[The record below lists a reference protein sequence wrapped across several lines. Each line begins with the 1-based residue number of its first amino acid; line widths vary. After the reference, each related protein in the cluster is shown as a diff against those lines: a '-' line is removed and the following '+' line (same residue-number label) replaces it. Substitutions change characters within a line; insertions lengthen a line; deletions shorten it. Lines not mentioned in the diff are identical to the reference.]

1 MDQLTYPEFNV
12 EDIFEEN
19 IGEFTE
25 KAIADLDLVK
35 TTQVLHQYNTLIDI
49 RNGYIG
55 SEIKASVY
63 AKQRGESEAHC
74 SKIDLIDTIW
84 KVLDKHPNYRRDLAQ
99 VKYYGVH
106 VKESSKREA
115 SIKKLASIINDLAD
129 KNYIM
134 GHLMKMFEIKM
145 ADDTSVVC
153 SYIIIHPNGQN
164 YTTQIDLR
172 EGEMPKSLE
181 D

>member
-1 MDQLTYPEFNV
+1 MDQLTYPAFNI
-12 EDIFEEN
+12 EDIFQEN

-35 TTQVLHQYNTLIDI
+35 TTQVLHQYNTLVGIN
-49 RNGYIG
+49 NGYIG
-55 SEIKASVY
+55 SEIKASTY

-74 SKIDLIDTIW
+74 SKLDLIESVW
-84 KVLDKHPNYRRDLAQ
+84 KILDKSPSYRRDMAM

-106 VKESSKREA
+106 IKDSSKRA
-115 SIKKLASIINDLAD
+115 TSIKKLASIVNDLAD
-129 KNYIM
+129 KDYIM
-134 GHLMKMFEIKM
+134 GHLMKMSEIKM
-145 ADDTSVVC
+145 ADDTSVIC
-153 SYIIIHPNGQN
+153 SYVIIHPSGQH
-164 YTTQIDLR
+164 YKTEIDIK